1 MKLSE
6 RLGMSV
12 LYYMFSLTEADVFSR
27 RKYFEVDIFF
37 VFYLFNYKVNIATF
51 ILNHTHNFK
60 NALEYVIFLCG

>member
-27 RKYFEVDIFF
+27 RKYFEVDIF
-37 VFYLFNYKVNIATF
+37 LFF
-51 ILNHTHNFK
+51 IYSIIK
-60 NALEYVIFLCG
+60 